1 MTIPKGYHNGSG
13 SVGVAGGNR
22 GNWGTTINPGG
33 SVTIPQGYHSG
44 GGVVRANNATPTAAR
59 AGACWANGYA
69 NGSGFKTSSYVSGGK
84 DTYSAWNTAAVSGYF
99 AIWRA
104 PNSDANAASF
114 TYGYYNAGA
123 QLLKFGPDDG
133 YGSGYITYVGTQ

>member
-1 MTIPKGYHNGSG
+1 M
-13 SVGVAGGNR
+13 
-22 GNWGTTINPGG
+22 
-33 SVTIPQGYHSG
+33 
-44 GGVVRANNATPTAAR
+44 RANNATPTAAR
-59 AGACWANGYA
+59 GGVCWANGYA
-69 NGSGFKTSSYVSGGK
+69 DGSGFKTSSYVSGGK